1 MAKYRKKPIVIEA
14 VVFYAETSCMM
25 KLSKF
30 LPFKVEVFEEYGKKH
45 FIIPTLEGAM
55 RATEGD
61 YIIKG
66 VDGEYYACKPDIF
79 EKTYDFV
86 EK

>member
-1 MAKYRKKPIVIEA
+1 MAKYRKKPIMVEA
-14 VVFYAETSCMM
+14 VVFYAEASYMM

-30 LPFKVEVFEEYGKKH
+30 LPFKIEVFEKDGKKH
-45 FIIPTLEGAM
+45 FIIPTLEGPM

-66 VDGEYYACKPDIF
+66 IGGEFYACKPDIF
-79 EKTYDFV
+79 EKTYEFV